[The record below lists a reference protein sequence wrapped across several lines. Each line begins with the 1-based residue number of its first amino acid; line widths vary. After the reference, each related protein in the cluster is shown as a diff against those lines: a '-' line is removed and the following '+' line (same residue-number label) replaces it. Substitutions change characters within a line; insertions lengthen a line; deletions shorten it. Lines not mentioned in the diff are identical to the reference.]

1 MDHIHS
7 ETGPSKVVTNASDL
21 SNIDQTAREQIARK
35 VGRILSS
42 SNKVADQKAALELA
56 RVLTE
61 DAAVA
66 VRQALSAELKQCS
79 FLPEDIIQTIAND
92 IEDVA
97 LPFLVAAEAVDDE
110 FLEEIVRSCNSHKQ
124 LAVAERRGLS
134 EAVSFALADVGS
146 QDSVEK
152 LAGNDTAD
160 LSTRSYN
167 RVMDRFPAEA
177 GLMELLAARAD
188 LPSGVVERL
197 LFKVSQRF
205 SELLVSRFGLA
216 NDYAQYLT
224 SLAKRSVFSQL
235 LNIAPLHDIL
245 NYFSQ
250 LNSSGGL
257 GSNELLIYLQNNN
270 VRLFTAGVATLLD
283 RPYEQVEA
291 VVDKRDKKLL
301 ARLLDGAGF
310 SRSVIGVLLI
320 SYERLK

>member
-1 MDHIHS
+1 MNLIQQP
-7 ETGPSKVVTNASDL
+7 TGPSKVVTNASDL
-21 SNIDQTAREQIARK
+21 SNIDQSAREQIARK
-35 VGRILSS
+35 VGKILSS

-56 RVLTE
+56 RVLAE
-61 DAAVA
+61 DATVA
-66 VRQALSAELKQCS
+66 VREALSVELRECS
-79 FLPEDIIQTIAND
+79 FLPQDIIQTITND
-92 IEDVA
+92 IDDVS
-97 LPFLVAAEAVDDE
+97 LPFLVAAEAVDDD

-124 LAVAERRGLS
+124 VAVAERRGLS

-146 QDSVEK
+146 KDSVET

-160 LSTRSYN
+160 LSVRSYN
-167 RVMDRFPAEA
+167 RVMERFPGEA
-177 GLMELLAARAD
+177 GLMELLAVRAD
-188 LPSGVVERL
+188 LPSAVVERL

-235 LNIAPLHDIL
+235 LNIAPLSDIL
-245 NYFSQ
+245 NYFKQ
-250 LNSSGGL
+250 LHSTGGL
-257 GSNELLIYLQNNN
+257 GSNELLIYLQSNN
-270 VRLFTAGVATLLD
+270 VRLFTAGVATLLE
-283 RPYEQVEA
+283 RPYEHVEA
-291 VVDKRDKKLL
+291 VVDQRDKKLL